1 MLLNAIRISR
11 LKKYPRPLYARSTTT
26 VKNNRELYRCRDN
39 GICRCISLKIDG
51 TVECT
56 CAPSIPREAS
66 NVNLEWRRVSPEVV
80 PR

>member
-11 LKKYPRPLYARSTTT
+11 SKKYPSAVLRAII
-26 VKNNRELYRCRDN
+26 VKNNRELRRRVSKQYNDVCPR
-39 GICRCISLKIDG
+39 SKM
-51 TVECT
+51 TAECT
-56 CAPSIPREAS
+56 CAPSIRREAS